1 MASLIVSL
9 DTICFSLYH
18 ASMAVP
24 SRAFWSVEVGDTSG
38 GRHSVMFGRRGVRNF
53 VSSFGGLGRVWIM
66 FFVLVMGRVVVLV
79 CILLRMGMFEVEPG
93 QKSE

>member
-1 MASLIVSL
+1 M
-9 DTICFSLYH
+9 
-18 ASMAVP
+18 
-24 SRAFWSVEVGDTSG
+24 
-38 GRHSVMFGRRGVRNF
+38 RNF